1 MQAGIPPLEATGF
14 RYGNL
19 RQVTTIELVLT
30 CHEAAAVV
38 QRRLLR
44 RMAAHE
50 EVVLRQRFCFAS
62 ECRALF
68 FVCSHCDRGQRY
80 CSLACRQ
87 QVRLRQRRL
96 ANRRHQQSPEG
107 RLDHRD
113 RQRQYRARRAPRRY
127 RARVT
132 DQGSLLSAG
141 SASSECGAVETT
153 SPDAAEPAVAA
164 GFPRWPENR
173 PGVRLCCRLCGR
185 LGRFIDQFPPIPR
198 RR

>member
-1 MQAGIPPLEATGF
+1 MEATGF

-30 CHEAAAVV
+30 CHEALALV
-38 QRRLLR
+38 QRRLRR
-44 RMAAHE
+44 RMAAHG

-68 FVCSHCDRGQRY
+68 FLCPHCDRGQRY
-80 CSLACRQ
+80 CSVACRQ
-87 QVRLRQRRL
+87 QARLRQRRL

-113 RQRQYRARRAPRRY
+113 RQRQYRQRRCQ
-127 RARVT
+127 ARVT
-132 DQGSLLSAG
+132 DQGSLLIAC
-141 SASSECGAVETT
+141 SASFLHGTTEAT
-153 SPDAAEPAVAA
+153 SPDTARPAAAI
-164 GFPRWPENR
+164 FPRWPENR
-173 PGVRLCCRLCGR
+173 PGVQLRCRVCGR
-185 LGRFIDQFPPIPR
+185 VGRFIDPFPPIPR

>member
-1 MQAGIPPLEATGF
+1 MQIGTPPIEATGF

-30 CHEAAAVV
+30 CHEALAVV
-38 QRRLLR
+38 QRRRRR
-44 RMAAHE
+44 RMAVQG
-50 EVVLRQRFCFAS
+50 EVALRQRFCFAS

-68 FVCSHCDRGQRY
+68 FLCPRCDHGQRY

-87 QVRLRQRRL
+87 QSRRQQRRS
-96 ANRRHQQSPEG
+96 ANRRHQQSLEG

-113 RQRQYRARRAPRRY
+113 RQRQYRERHC

-132 DQGSLLSAG
+132 DQGSILITG
-141 SASSECGAVETT
+141 SASSSYEAAETT
-153 SPDAAEPAVAA
+153 SPEPAKTLAA
-164 GFPRWPENR
+164 SRYPRWPENR
-173 PGVRLCCRLCGR
+173 LGVRLCCRVCGR
-185 LGRFIDQFPPIPR
+185 VGRFIDPFPLIPR

>member
-1 MQAGIPPLEATGF
+1 MEATGF

-30 CHEAAAVV
+30 CHEALALV
-38 QRRLLR
+38 QRRLRR
-44 RMAAHE
+44 RMAAHG

-68 FVCSHCDRGQRY
+68 FLCPHCDRGQRY

-87 QVRLRQRRL
+87 QARLRQRRL
-96 ANRRHQQSPEG
+96 ANRRHQQSLEG

-113 RQRQYRARRAPRRY
+113 RQRQYRQRRC

-132 DQGSLLSAG
+132 DQGSILIAD
-141 SASSECGAVETT
+141 SASSQCGAAETT
-153 SPDAAEPAVAA
+153 SPVAA
-164 GFPRWPENR
+164 KPVAAAVFPRCPENR
-173 PGVRLCCRLCGR
+173 PGVRLCCRVCGR
-185 LGRFIDQFPPIPR
+185 RGRFIDPFPPIPR